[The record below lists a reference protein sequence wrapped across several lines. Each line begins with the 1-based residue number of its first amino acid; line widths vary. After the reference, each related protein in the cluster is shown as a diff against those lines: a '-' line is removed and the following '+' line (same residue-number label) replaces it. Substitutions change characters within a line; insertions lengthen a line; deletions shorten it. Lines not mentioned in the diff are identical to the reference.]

1 MKKIKKI
8 SFILIV
14 LISIIGITYKG
25 IITAYAEKYAM
36 NTVELNKV
44 YNKGDVLTIYNLED
58 VYMSSYYPEEAEEL
72 YIINYQDKNG
82 NDMYIYVAGMAGS
95 GMFAFPSITIG
106 ASFEDNLRNT
116 YLEAYNI
123 MKDEIEITE
132 EEFKTGM
139 EENILSIA
147 EYSLLYDNP
156 NNDIQQIEKWQV
168 VESTHKTFFEL
179 CKNNSNATSN
189 GECEYILEYYEE
201 STSGSGAYISDF
213 FQKIMDT
220 PVITFKEYEEPE
232 FVFECSPT
240 TIKYQEKTNC
250 NLKINTTD
258 KIVEIKTN
266 LNSSELE
273 LNDINVKDG
282 WTITEDENGYYV
294 LKNEEGFS
302 GEDTILLTTLTA
314 KENKNTAHEVSL
326 NNFTYTTAT
335 GQTKTIDL
343 PTNVQVES
351 VEDNPD
357 TSDAR
362 LIIII
367 LLLTISGYFIVK
379 IYQQK
384 KVLSE

>member
-25 IITAYAEKYAM
+25 IITAYAEKYEI

-44 YNKGDVLTIYNLED
+44 YNKGDVLTVYSLEELYN
-58 VYMSSYYPEEAEEL
+58 SSYYSDVFDQL

-82 NDMYIYVAGMAGS
+82 NDLYTHISGIIGS
-95 GMFAFPSITIG
+95 GIMAAPSITIG
-106 ASFEDNLRNT
+106 SNVEDNLRNI
-116 YLEAYNI
+116 YLEMYNLT
-123 MKDEIEITE
+123 KDQYDITE
-132 EEFKTGM
+132 EEFKAEM
-139 EENILSIA
+139 EENI
-147 EYSLLYDNP
+147 P
-156 NNDIQQIEKWQV
+156 NMAPYTLIYNDTSKDFQQIQKWQV
-168 VESTHKTFFEL
+168 VESQHETFFDL
-179 CKNNSNATSN
+179 CKNDNKASEYF
-189 GECEYILEYYEE
+189 ECQNVMEYYEE
-201 STSGSGAYISDF
+201 ITSGSGRYTSSYYENL
-213 FQKIMDT
+213 MES

-232 FVFECSPT
+232 FVFECNPT

-294 LKNEEGFS
+294 LKNEDGFS

-362 LIIII
+362 LILIIM
-367 LLLTISGYFIVK
+367 LLTVSGYFI
-379 IYQQK
+379 IRTYQQK

>member
-379 IYQQK
+379 TYKQK

>member
-123 MKDEIEITE
+123 MKDEIDATE

-139 EENILSIA
+139 EENIPSIA
-147 EYSLLYDNP
+147 EYSLLYDNT

-201 STSGSGAYISDF
+201 NTSGSGAYISEY

-232 FVFECSPT
+232 FVFECNPT

-379 IYQQK
+379 TYQQK

>member
-1 MKKIKKI
+1 MTDI
-8 SFILIV
+8 S
-14 LISIIGITYKG
+14 T
-25 IITAYAEKYAM
+25 
-36 NTVELNKV
+36 
-44 YNKGDVLTIYNLED
+44 
-58 VYMSSYYPEEAEEL
+58 
-72 YIINYQDKNG
+72 Q
-82 NDMYIYVAGMAGS
+82 
-95 GMFAFPSITIG
+95 
-106 ASFEDNLRNT
+106 R
-116 YLEAYNI
+116 
-123 MKDEIEITE
+123 
-132 EEFKTGM
+132 
-139 EENILSIA
+139 
-147 EYSLLYDNP
+147 EY
-156 NNDIQQIEKWQV
+156 
-168 VESTHKTFFEL
+168 
-179 CKNNSNATSN
+179 
-189 GECEYILEYYEE
+189 
-201 STSGSGAYISDF
+201 

-232 FVFECSPT
+232 FVFECNPT

-379 IYQQK
+379 TYQQK

>member
-58 VYMSSYYPEEAEEL
+58 LYNSSYYLDAFKQL
-72 YIINYQDKNG
+72 YIIKYQDQNG
-82 NDMYIYVAGMAGS
+82 NDLYTHISGIVGS
-95 GMFAFPSITIG
+95 GVMAAPSVTIG
-106 ASFEDNLRNT
+106 STVEDNLRNA
-116 YLEAYNI
+116 YLEMYNLN
-123 MKDEIEITE
+123 KDQYDITE
-132 EEFKTGM
+132 EEFKAEM
-139 EENILSIA
+139 EENIPYIA
-147 EYSLLYDNP
+147 PYTLLY
-156 NNDIQQIEKWQV
+156 NNTSKDFQQIEKWQV

-179 CKNNSNATSN
+179 CKNDNKVSEHR
-189 GECEYILEYYEE
+189 ECESILEYYED
-201 STSGSGAYISDF
+201 TISGSGTYISEYYERY
-213 FQKIMDT
+213 MES

-232 FVFECSPT
+232 FVFECNPT

-379 IYQQK
+379 TYQQK

>member
-44 YNKGDVLTIYNLED
+44 YNKGDVLTMYNLED
-58 VYMSSYYPEEAEEL
+58 IYMSSYYPKEIEQL
-72 YIINYQDKNG
+72 HIIKYQDKNG
-82 NDMYIYVAGMAGS
+82 NDLYIHVSGMAGS
-95 GMFAFPSITIG
+95 GLFSLPSLIIG
-106 ASFEDNLRNT
+106 SNVEDNLRNT

-123 MKDEIEITE
+123 MKDEIDATE
-132 EEFKTGM
+132 EEFKAEM
-139 EENILSIA
+139 ETAIPEMVPYTLI
-147 EYSLLYDNP
+147 Y
-156 NNDIQQIEKWQV
+156 NNTNKDFQQIEKWQV

-179 CKNNSNATSN
+179 CKNDNKASEYF
-189 GECEYILEYYEE
+189 ECQNVMEYYEE
-201 STSGSGAYISDF
+201 TTSGSGTYTSSYYENL
-213 FQKIMDT
+213 MES

-232 FVFECSPT
+232 FVFECNPT

-379 IYQQK
+379 TYQQK

>member
-36 NTVELNKV
+36 NTIELNKV
-44 YNKGDVLTIYNLED
+44 YNKGDILTIYNLED
-58 VYMSSYYPEEAEEL
+58 IYMSSYYPEEVEEL

-82 NDMYIYVAGMAGS
+82 NDMHIYVAGIAGS
-95 GMFAFPSITIG
+95 GMIAFPSITIG
-106 ASFEDNLRNT
+106 ASIEDNLRNT

-132 EEFKTGM
+132 EEFKIEM
-139 EENILSIA
+139 EENIPYIA

-189 GECEYILEYYEE
+189 SECEYILEYYEE
-201 STSGSGAYISDF
+201 STSGSGAYISDYI
-213 FQKIMDT
+213 QKIMDT

-232 FVFECSPT
+232 FVFECNPP

-258 KIVEIKTN
+258 KIVEIKTS

-273 LNDINVKDG
+273 LKDLNVKEG
-282 WTITEDENGYYV
+282 WTITEDEDGYYV
-294 LKNEEGFS
+294 LKNEAGFS
-302 GEDTILLTTLTA
+302 GEDTILVTTLTA
-314 KENKNTAHEVSL
+314 KENENKQTEVAL
-326 NNFTYTTAT
+326 ENFTYTTES

-379 IYQQK
+379 TYKQK